1 MSAGPLVVAVDGS
14 ERPGGA
20 TAPVLDHM
28 GRRFARQGA
37 QLRVLALRD
46 HRVVG
51 CGPCGDCTLR
61 TEPCAVDDDVPALVE
76 QLVAASCVVYA
87 LPVHGFGASSLM
99 QAFVERAGV
108 GHLRFERPLED
119 RVGGVVVTGRRY
131 AHTEVVAQ
139 LQHNMLLNRMVLA
152 GSGFPAVL
160 HTDGLASPL
169 HDAEGVAA
177 VDALVDRMVDVARRL
192 RPAEWAVTG
201 TAGSTHPGARS
212 HDTDADTDTDTTAT
226 ADTATA
232 TDTDTAT
239 ATATATDPR
248 STP

>member
-1 MSAGPLVVAVDGS
+1 MSGGPLVVAVDGS

-20 TAPVLDHM
+20 TATVLEHM

-87 LPVHGFGASSLM
+87 LPVHGFGASALM

-177 VDALVDRMVDVARRL
+177 VDALVDRMVDVSRRL
-192 RPAEWAVTG
+192 RPAEWTG
-201 TAGSTHPGARS
+201 TGTGTDGGTDARSRS
-212 HDTDADTDTDTTAT
+212 HDTDTDDHADTDDHS
-226 ADTATA
+226 
-232 TDTDTAT
+232 DTDT
-239 ATATATDPR
+239 R